1 MLAFEHV
8 NFIPKSLRPSQ
19 TLTLQ
24 EGLIGSWVI
33 GVLMVLSFTGYEL
46 NQSRSLRSQ
55 IESAEARSKQVNE
68 SAEAFA
74 SKAKSVDES
83 SKRLTLVKEFLKAR
97 TTWTEMLKELSLLT
111 PSTVWISSLSTKFDQ
126 DKQLN
131 LAIVGEAPS
140 QIYVASLLLALES
153 SFYFREVSMKNSDK
167 MVEMTPNLYKF
178 EFQVTMPNIKDKGTN
193 AKPQ

>member
-33 GVLMVLSFTGYEL
+33 GVLMVLAFTGYEL

-167 MVEMTPNLYKF
+167 MVEMTPNLDQISWINY
-178 EFQVTMPNIKDKGTN
+178 
-193 AKPQ
+193 

>member
-33 GVLMVLSFTGYEL
+33 GVLLVLLFTGYEL

-167 MVEMTPNLYKF
+167 MAEITPNLYKF
-178 EFQVTMPNIKDKGTN
+178 EFQVTMPHIKDKGTN